1 MNVQE
6 ERKNHQERNELS
18 ELFVELGV
26 FSLYCNKAAKNKEFV
41 LRQVKTALVE
51 TTLSKD

>member
-6 ERKNHQERNELS
+6 ERKNHQERNELP

-26 FSLYCNKAAKNKEFV
+26 FVFFV
-41 LRQVKTALVE
+41 LH
-51 TTLSKD
+51 